1 MERLTFDGN
10 FCDIAQCRTIPCPYN
25 NSCTQKQVWERLKM
39 YEDKSPYTVEIPMRL
54 PKLLKSPNGLVYIAS
69 SLDKRVYTATLESA
83 YLDRYCRLYIK
94 IRWADSEDEKVNI
107 SSVRADAFC
116 RIAFPTK
123 EEAENEL
130 RTGVDYD
137 A

>member
-39 YEDKSPYTVEIPMRL
+39 YEDKSPYTLEIPMQL
-54 PKLLKSPNGLVYIAS
+54 PKLLKAPNRIVYIAS
-69 SLDKRVYTATLESA
+69 PLDKHVYTATLESA

-94 IRWADSEDEKVNI
+94 IRWVSEPEDEKVNVD
-107 SSVRADAFC
+107 SVLADAFC
-116 RIAFPTK
+116 RIAFPTR
-123 EEAENEL
+123 EEAENEFKK
-130 RTGVDYD
+130 
-137 A
+137 